1 LLRRRTRLTTH
12 RELAR
17 PHTPERHG
25 DNHGGLDVLGIR
37 GYVVCGGDVVATRTY
52 PHRSVF
58 GGTVRVT

>member
-1 LLRRRTRLTTH
+1 LLWRRTRLTTY

-37 GYVVCGGDVVATRTY
+37 GYVGFAGVMSLQPGPTS
-52 PHRSVF
+52 HRSIL
-58 GGTVRVT
+58 GTVRAT

>member
-37 GYVVCGGDVVATRTY
+37 GYVACGGDVVATRTY
-52 PHRSVF
+52 LPQIGL
-58 GGTVRVT
+58 GGTVWVT